1 MLNKNKWE
9 KKGLIFEPNRTLYWS
24 KTHCMIPTP
33 YLLDDGLV
41 KLFYSLL
48 MRSVA
53 SHYVESLISIEVS
66 SNSIKSFS

>member
-1 MLNKNKWE
+1 VE
-9 KKGLIFEPNRTLYWS
+9 KA
-24 KTHCMIPTP
+24 
-33 YLLDDGLV
+33 LV

-53 SHYVESLISIEVS
+53 SHYGESLISIEVS